1 MKSLVKW
8 INHSN
13 ATAERVDS
21 IVKIFH
27 SSYLYLSV
35 FHFVLSIFCKKGNF
49 FVYITFYFDKYV
61 TKTTRHIGNHIL
73 FFSIM
78 DLPKFGKMWNG
89 LKLFKT
95 WQWLQI
101 CWETWQIFFCFKFSA
116 KNVSILQG
124 GYSSLVV
131 AKATKYS
138 TGWVLIMFVNGIKT
152 HKL

>member
-1 MKSLVKW
+1 MICLKK
-8 INHSN
+8 
-13 ATAERVDS
+13 
-21 IVKIFH
+21 KIFH

-35 FHFVLSIFCKKGNF
+35 FHFLLFWAF
-49 FVYITFYFDKYV
+49 FVKRWTSLFIFITFYFDKYV
-61 TKTTRHIGNHIL
+61 TKTTIWHIGNHTL

-116 KNVSILQG
+116 KNDSILQG

-138 TGWVLIMFVNGIKT
+138 SGWVLIMFVREIIT
-152 HKL
+152 HRL

>member
-8 INHSN
+8 IINHSN
-13 ATAERVDS
+13 ATTERVDS

-35 FHFVLSIFCKKGNF
+35 FPFVLSIFCKKGINF

-61 TKTTRHIGNHIL
+61 TKTTRHIGNHTL
-73 FFSIM
+73 FFFSIM

-101 CWETWQIFFCFKFSA
+101 CCWETWQIFFASNSVLKMFQYCKVA
-116 KNVSILQG
+116 TQVWLLLRLPNIHQV
-124 GYSSLVV
+124 GY
-131 AKATKYS
+131 
-138 TGWVLIMFVNGIKT
+138 
-152 HKL
+152 

>member
-101 CWETWQIFFCFKFSA
+101 CWETWQFFLASNSVLKIFQYCKVA
-116 KNVSILQG
+116 TQVWLLLRLPNIQQV
-124 GYSSLVV
+124 GY
-131 AKATKYS
+131 
-138 TGWVLIMFVNGIKT
+138 
-152 HKL
+152 